1 LWLVVVEV
9 VDWIDSHHKEALV
22 VEVPVVL
29 ELVLEY
35 Q

>member
-1 LWLVVVEV
+1 LWLAAAAVVE
-9 VDWIDSHHKEALV
+9 WIDSHYKEALV